1 MPHSSKRLGPSFAMA
16 TAGKAQKFPVCLVRR
31 ECNHPR
37 LQIAWK
43 LLPRPLLRRRGVF
56 LRECCPVR
64 VQPPPLAN
72 SPPSQYPPLKLW
84 LLKKATAG
92 ETWKLLPRPLL
103 RWSGVS
109 LRGYCD
115 KLRINLAHRG
125 LRECVPRECAMVRP
139 FDKLR
144 INLAHHDTSSF
155 LFSFTYPSN
164 PVARRRG

>member
-109 LRGYCD
+109 LRGYC
-115 KLRINLAHRG
+115 
-125 LRECVPRECAMVRP
+125 EC
-139 FDKLR
+139 
-144 INLAHHDTSSF
+144 SSF
-155 LFSFTYPSN
+155 LRQDDNMCYISFRSCSQA
-164 PVARRRG
+164 ARVTISWSVTMPAWRSAV